1 MKKYKYRGKN
11 NKSIK
16 IVCPEHDLQ
25 TTVDLFDERRK
36 ILGVGC
42 RLCFEKLP
50 LVQDNTNKKLD
61 LDKKWGCG

>member
-16 IVCPEHDLQ
+16 IVCPEHGLI
-25 TTVDLFDERRK
+25 TTIDLFDERRK

-42 RLCFEKLP
+42 SKCFLKLK
-50 LVQDNTNKKLD
+50 LVQDETNKELD
-61 LDKKWGCG
+61 FNKADK

>member
-16 IVCPEHDLQ
+16 IVCPEHGLI

-42 RLCFEKLP
+42 KKHFEKLP
-50 LVQDNTNKKLD
+50 FVQDSFKKLE
-61 LDKKWGCG
+61 LK